1 MYLSDIT
8 GAFDRVFKSFMLAKL
23 HSVGVPDVF
32 LDFLNAYLEP
42 RIGHVAVE
50 NVLSD
55 VFTICDSVFQGTVL
69 GPTLWNVFFHDVAF
83 AAAGI
88 DTTEALFADDLSV
101 YKSFAVAVS
110 NEDIKHDMQQA
121 KQKVHKWGVR
131 NRVTFDASKEH
142 IVILHPADG
151 EGEDFKLLG
160 CLIDVHLRMD
170 HAIDSLTSRARPK
183 IKALLRT
190 RGLYSIG
197 DLIMQYKIHV
207 WSILEYHSGAILH
220 AAPSSLAK
228 LDDMQKSF
236 LHQLHLTEAVG
247 FLDFNF
253 APPCLRRDIGMLG
266 FLHKRVL
273 GQCHVAIQR
282 LLPFI
287 DPAPLW
293 HNKQLD
299 THMLECVARPILF
312 NRSLF
317 GMVAVYNRLSQE
329 MVDFDSVQ
337 KFQTNLTRLAKV
349 KCAAGSSRW
358 QQMFRSSGAW
368 SLA

>member
-1 MYLSDIT
+1 MQRILQAHLSHNGT
-8 GAFDRVFKSFMLAKL
+8 RSSLSTNASTLTVGQFSKGAGTK
-23 HSVGVPDVF
+23 H
-32 LDFLNAYLEP
+32 
-42 RIGHVAVE
+42 E
-50 NVLSD
+50 NLCPHTSGG
-55 VFTICDSVFQGTVL
+55 C
-69 GPTLWNVFFHDVAF
+69 
-83 AAAGI
+83 
-88 DTTEALFADDLSV
+88 AL
-101 YKSFAVAVS
+101 
-110 NEDIKHDMQQA
+110 
-121 KQKVHKWGVR
+121 VR
-131 NRVTFDASKEH
+131 
-142 IVILHPADG
+142 
-151 EGEDFKLLG
+151 
-160 CLIDVHLRMD
+160 M
-170 HAIDSLTSRARPK
+170 
-183 IKALLRT
+183 
-190 RGLYSIG
+190 
-197 DLIMQYKIHV
+197 
-207 WSILEYHSGAILH
+207 
-220 AAPSSLAK
+220 SLAK

-368 SLA
+368 NLA